1 MQLSVRLP
9 IYDPAV
15 FNSHQEDVSEA
26 PMTPNSVNS
35 MNGWPSMPSINVS
48 NPDRPKPGK
57 MPRTSEEEFNTTWE
71 MWDVIRFICDNNPRL
86 TLSQFLFNI
95 VGYSN

>member
-9 IYDPAV
+9 VYDPAV
-15 FNSHQEDVSEA
+15 FNSQQEEVAEA
-26 PMTPNSVNS
+26 ATTPNSMNS
-35 MNGWPSMPSINVS
+35 MNGWPSMPSINVP

-71 MWDVIRFICDNNPRL
+71 MWDVIRSICDNNPRL
-86 TLSQFLFNI
+86 TLSEIDFQF
-95 VGYSN
+95 VKD